1 MYPSQFQT
9 LMNLVDCNPIEMAKL
24 NVSKLKS
31 DASLVKSK
39 KRYFVGD
46 AWLNDISNK
55 IKIKGEKVYLANFN
69 NGARTKVHY
78 HQGGQILVVT
88 KGMGMLVIYKKT
100 STKTDTVKIQKL
112 LQTNLVKGDVAFI
125 PKNVLHW
132 HGALKGKNLT
142 HIAFNIFT
150 DNAKEA
156 QTIWYESDFVS
167 YAKKI
172 K

>member
-1 MYPSQFQT
+1 MKQ
-9 LMNLVDCNPIEMAKL
+9 KL
-24 NVSKLKS
+24 NLSELKS
-31 DASLVKSK
+31 DKSLVKSK

-46 AWLNDISNK
+46 AWLNDISDK

-69 NGARTKVHY
+69 DGARTKVHY

-88 KGMGMLVIYKKT
+88 KGKGTLVIYKKT
-100 STKTDTVKIQKL
+100 SIKKEAVKIKKL
-112 LQTNLVKGDVAFI
+112 SQTSLEEGDVVYI
-125 PKNVLHW
+125 PKNTLHW
-132 HGALKGKNLT
+132 HGALQGKNLT

-150 DNAKEA
+150 EKAKEA
-156 QTIWYESDFVS
+156 QTIWYDSDFAS

>member
-1 MYPSQFQT
+1 
-9 LMNLVDCNPIEMAKL
+9 MAKL
-24 NVSKLKS
+24 NISKLKS
-31 DASLVKSK
+31 DTALVKSK

-46 AWLNDISNK
+46 AWLNDISDK
-55 IKIKGEKVYLANFN
+55 IQIKGEKVYLANFN

-88 KGMGMLVIYKKT
+88 KGKGMLVIYKKT
-100 STKTDTVKIQKL
+100 SIKKEIVKIQKL
-112 LQTNLVKGDVAFI
+112 SQTNLEEGDVAFI

-132 HGALKGKNLT
+132 HGALMGKNLV

-150 DNAKEA
+150 EKAKEA
-156 QTIWYESDFVS
+156 QTIWYDSDFVS

>member
-1 MYPSQFQT
+1 
-9 LMNLVDCNPIEMAKL
+9 MAKL
-24 NVSKLKS
+24 NLSKLKS
-31 DASLVKSK
+31 DKSLVKSK

-46 AWLNDISNK
+46 AWLNDISDNL
-55 IKIKGEKVYLANFN
+55 KIKGEKVYLANFN

-88 KGMGMLVIYKKT
+88 KGTGILVIYKKT
-100 STKTDTVKIQKL
+100 SIKKETVKIQKL
-112 LQTNLVKGDVAFI
+112 SQTNLEVGDVAFI

-132 HGALKGKNLT
+132 HGALKGKNLV

-150 DNAKEA
+150 EEAKEA
-156 QTIWYESDFVS
+156 QTIWYDSDFAS

>member
-1 MYPSQFQT
+1 M
-9 LMNLVDCNPIEMAKL
+9 IKL
-24 NVSKLKS
+24 NISKLKS
-31 DASLVKSK
+31 DAALVKSK

-46 AWLNDISNK
+46 AWLNDMSDK
-55 IKIKGEKVYLANFN
+55 LQIKGEKVYLANFN

-88 KGMGMLVIYKKT
+88 KGKGMLVIYKKT
-100 STKTDTVKIQKL
+100 NIKKETVKIQKSS
-112 LQTNLVKGDVAFI
+112 QTNLEEGDVAFI

-132 HGALKGKNLT
+132 HGALKGKHLV

-156 QTIWYESDFVS
+156 ETIWYDSDFTS

>member
-1 MYPSQFQT
+1 MTQ
-9 LMNLVDCNPIEMAKL
+9 KL
-24 NVSKLKS
+24 NLSKLKS
-31 DASLVKSK
+31 DKSLVKSK

-46 AWLNDISNK
+46 AWLNDVSDK
-55 IKIKGEKVYLANFN
+55 IKVKGEKVYLANFN
-69 NGARTKVHY
+69 DGARTKVHY

-88 KGMGMLVIYKKT
+88 KGEGMLVIYKKN
-100 STKTDTVKIQKL
+100 SIKKEAVKIKKL
-112 LQTNLVKGDVAFI
+112 SQTQLEEGDIAYI
-125 PKNVLHW
+125 PKNTLHW
-132 HGALKGKNLT
+132 HGAAKGKNIT

-150 DNAKEA
+150 EKAKEA

>member
-1 MYPSQFQT
+1 MT
-9 LMNLVDCNPIEMAKL
+9 KL
-24 NVSKLKS
+24 NISKLKS
-31 DASLVKSK
+31 DTALVKSK

-46 AWLNDISNK
+46 AWLNDISDK
-55 IKIKGEKVYLANFN
+55 LQIKGEKVYLANFN

-88 KGMGMLVIYKKT
+88 KGKGMLVIYKKT
-100 STKTDTVKIQKL
+100 SIKKETVKIQTL
-112 LQTNLVKGDVAFI
+112 SRTNLEEGDVAFI
-125 PKNVLHW
+125 PKNALHW
-132 HGALKGKNLT
+132 HGALKGKNLV

-156 QTIWYESDFVS
+156 ETIWYDSDFTS